1 MHSKL
6 IPMHLKTLTA
16 EDLGLP
22 DTVRIMSVCLLED
35 QLIRVHFHDKKGVD
49 GDEQL
54 ALDFS

>member
-1 MHSKL
+1 
-6 IPMHLKTLTA
+6 MHLKTLTA

-35 QLIRVHFHDKKGVD
+35 QLIRVHFHDKKGA